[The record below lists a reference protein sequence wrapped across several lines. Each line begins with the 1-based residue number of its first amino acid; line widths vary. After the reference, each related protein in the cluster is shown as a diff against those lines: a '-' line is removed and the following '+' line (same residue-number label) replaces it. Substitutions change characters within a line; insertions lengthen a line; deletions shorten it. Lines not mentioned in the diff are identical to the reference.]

1 MFSNDTPS
9 LDLHVRL
16 EPELAEQLRA
26 FASESE
32 RTLGGCVRLLL
43 RHGLSQLELAIDKH
57 HDSPPRGERK

>member
-26 FASESE
+26 FASVSE
-32 RTLGGCVRLLL
+32 RTLCGSVRLLL

-57 HDSPPRGERK
+57 HDSPLREDEQ